1 MFQLKNII
9 YIHSIFRPMA
19 KQSEPDYNTGTIM
32 SERDDAQKNT
42 NVAVF
47 DIVTGWNVS
56 HFYYPYQ

>member
-1 MFQLKNII
+1 
-9 YIHSIFRPMA
+9 MA

-56 HFYYPYQ
+56 HFYYPY